1 VGDWN
6 LFFATASGTAATLVG
21 LLFVAS
27 QLHVDV
33 FADEKNRWAALAQ
46 STLTSLSVVFVVS
59 LFFLVPQVPLQFRG
73 EVTAVVMAV
82 AIYRGF
88 RIWWPVVRL
97 GEQGRS
103 HRLAQSFW
111 LLLVPF
117 VGYAYVLLGAVQ
129 LMLGQTGALLTLAGA
144 FLTLFFIA
152 LRNAW
157 RLVVRVGREATPG
170 HG

>member
-6 LFFATASGTAATLVG
+6 LFFATSAGSAATLVG

-33 FADEKNRWAALAQ
+33 FTDERNRWAALAQ
-46 STLTSLSVVFVVS
+46 STLTTLSVVFVVS

-73 EVTAVVMAV
+73 EITAVVMAV

-97 GEQGRS
+97 GEQGRG
-103 HRLAQSFW
+103 HRIAQSFW

-117 VGYAYVLLGAVQ
+117 IGYAYVLLGAVQ
-129 LMLGQTGALLTLAGA
+129 LMMGHVDALLTLAGA
-144 FLTLFFIA
+144 FLVLFFIA

-157 RLVVRVGREATPG
+157 RLVVRVGREAAAG